1 MRGAQARPALSV
13 RDLHKSFGSLEVLR
27 GISLDIAPGS
37 VVTVIG
43 ASGSGKSTF
52 LRCLN
57 HLEQPTSGEIYVDGE
72 PMGFRPARP
81 VPTPHKWHEC
91 VPRSVWCSSSSIS
104 GRT

>member
-1 MRGAQARPALSV
+1 MARTLSLEPNAVQDPLARPALSV
-13 RDLHKSFGSLEVLR
+13 RGLHKSYGPLEVLR

-57 HLEQPTSGEIYVDGE
+57 HLEQPTAGEIYVDGE
-72 PMGFRPARP
+72 PMGFRPGAIRADAAQVARM
-81 VPTPHKWHEC
+81 
-91 VPRSVWCSSSSIS
+91 R
-104 GRT
+104 